1 VKRSL
6 AVFALLSL
14 LFPVTFAHAAKL
26 KITVTEF
33 KVTGSPSR
41 DDLKTTLQSLLASR
55 LESDSVQIVEAGEA
69 SDLTVT
75 GTYITLGKVFSLD
88 ARITDRS
95 GKVLGRAFEQGE
107 SNDEI
112 IPALTKLSQKI
123 GTVIAKSGN
132 SLATAPVVQ
141 PSPAAPVP
149 LLPPEIVNT
158 KPMVSTQKGETDII
172 KPEAATTKVIDSGMI
187 GQRLEGVIVGVA
199 EATSGNS
206 GERQLVAA
214 LSHEIRLYSQ
224 GKELKLLNALKDF
237 GQNERIVAIDT
248 ADLDADGVSELYVT
262 IFHGEELSSRV
273 YVMENGGFRRIAAS
287 LPYFFRAMS
296 LKGGSK
302 KVYAQEMGRDDDY
315 YGGLYEVVKNGDAI
329 KYANQLRLPRFANI
343 FNCNQISDQKG
354 EPLFIVIHPDNY
366 LIVYDGKGEV
376 LWKGSDKY
384 GGSENFFLRDNS
396 QNERVTGSK
405 FRKSFLE
412 QRITVTTSGD
422 IIIPKN
428 EGFFVLGDSR
438 SFTKNSIYAFR
449 WNGASLDELWHT
461 KLSQN
466 YLSDYLYDES
476 RKELLL
482 AEVVKKEGVIDKGAS
497 AISIKRVE

>member
-26 KITVTEF
+26 KINVTEF
-33 KVTGSPSR
+33 KVTGSPGR
-41 DDLKTTLQSLLASR
+41 DDLKSTLQSLLASR
-55 LESDSVQIVEAGEA
+55 LESDSVQIVESGEA

-88 ARITDRS
+88 ARITDSS

-112 IPALTKLSQKI
+112 IPAITKLSQKI
-123 GTVIAKSGN
+123 DAVIVKSGS
-132 SLATAPVVQ
+132 SLANAP
-141 PSPAAPVP
+141 
-149 LLPPEIVNT
+149 PPETVRT
-158 KPMVSTQKGETDII
+158 KPMTSKQSEADII

-199 EATSGNS
+199 EVPGENS

-214 LSHEIRLYSQ
+214 LSHEIRLYGQ
-224 GKELKLLNALKDF
+224 GKELKLLNSLKDF
-237 GQNERIVAIDT
+237 GENEKIVAIDT
-248 ADLDADGVSELYVT
+248 ADLDGDGISELYVT

-273 YVMENGGFRRIAAS
+273 YLIENGGFRRIAVS

-296 LKGGSK
+296 LKGGTK
-302 KVYAQEMGRDDDY
+302 KVYAQEMGREDDY
-315 YGGLYEVVKNGDAI
+315 YGGLYEVVKNGNSF
-329 KYANQLRLPRFANI
+329 KYDNQLKLPRFANI

-354 EPLFIVIHPDNY
+354 ESFFIVIHPDNY
-366 LIVYDGKGEV
+366 LIVYDSKGEI

-405 FRKSFLE
+405 FRRSFLE
-412 QRITVTTSGD
+412 QRITVTRSGE

-438 SFTKNSIYAFR
+438 SFTKNSIYAFK

-466 YLSDYLYDES
+466 YLSDYLYDEAK
-476 RKELLL
+476 KELLL
-482 AEVVKKEGVIDKGAS
+482 AEVVKKEGMIDKGAS

>member
-1 VKRSL
+1 MKRSL

-14 LFPVTFAHAAKL
+14 LFPVTLAHAAKL
-26 KITVTEF
+26 KITVAEF
-33 KVTGSPSR
+33 KVTGSSSR
-41 DDLKTTLQSLLASR
+41 DDLKSTLQSLLASR
-55 LESDSVQIVEAGEA
+55 LESDSVQIVESGEG

-88 ARITDRS
+88 ARITDSS

-112 IPALTKLSQKI
+112 IPAITKLSQKI
-123 GTVIAKSGN
+123 DAVIAKSGN
-132 SLATAPVVQ
+132 SLATAPVVP
-141 PSPAAPVP
+141 PSPAASVP
-149 LLPPEIVNT
+149 PLPPVIVRA
-158 KPMVSTQKGETDII
+158 KPMISKQSEADII
-172 KPEAATTKVIDSGMI
+172 KPEAATTKVIDNGMI

-199 EATSGNS
+199 EVSDKNS
-206 GERQLVAA
+206 GERQIVAA
-214 LSHEIRLYSQ
+214 LNHEIRLYSQ
-224 GKELKLLNALKDF
+224 GKELKLLNSLKDF
-237 GQNERIVAIDT
+237 GENERIVAIDT
-248 ADLDADGVSELYVT
+248 ADLDGDGISELYVT

-273 YVMENGGFRRIAAS
+273 YLIENGGFRRIAVA

-296 LKGGSK
+296 LKGGTK

-315 YGGLYEVVKNGDAI
+315 YGGLYEVVKNGNSFKFD
-329 KYANQLRLPRFANI
+329 NQLKLPRFANI

-354 EPLFIVIHPDNY
+354 ESLFIVIHPDNY
-366 LIVYDGKGEV
+366 LIVYDSKGDV

-405 FRKSFLE
+405 FRRSFLE
-412 QRITVTTSGD
+412 QRITVTKSGD

-428 EGFFVLGDSR
+428 EGFFMVGDSR
-438 SFTKNSIYAFR
+438 SFTKNSIYAFK

-461 KLSQN
+461 RLSQN
-466 YLSDYLYDES
+466 YLSDYQYDEGN
-476 RKELLL
+476 KELLL
-482 AEVVKKEGVIDKGAS
+482 AEVVKKEGMFDKGAS

>member
-1 VKRSL
+1 VKRFW

-14 LFPVTFAHAAKL
+14 LFPVTVAQAAKL
-26 KITVTEF
+26 KIAVTEF
-33 KVTGSPSR
+33 KVTGSSSR
-41 DDLKTTLQSLLASR
+41 DDLKSTLQSLLASR
-55 LESDSVQIVEAGEA
+55 LESDSVQVVESGETP
-69 SDLTVT
+69 DLTVA

-88 ARITDRS
+88 ARIADSS
-95 GKVLGRAFEQGE
+95 GKVLGRVFEQGE

-112 IPALTKLSQKI
+112 IPAITKLSQKI
-123 GTVIAKSGN
+123 DAVIAKSGN
-132 SLATAPVVQ
+132 LANVPVVQ
-141 PSPAAPVP
+141 PSPVALAPP
-149 LLPPEIVNT
+149 TPPETVRKKSMI
-158 KPMVSTQKGETDII
+158 SEQSATDII
-172 KPEAATTKVIDSGMI
+172 KPEAATAKVLESGMI
-187 GQRLEGVIVGVA
+187 GQRLEGVIIGVA

-206 GERQLVAA
+206 GERKLVTA
-214 LSHEIRLYSQ
+214 LSSEIRLYSQ
-224 GKELKLLNALKDF
+224 GKELKLLNSLKDF

-248 ADLDADGVSELYVT
+248 ADLDGDGIYELYVT

-273 YVMENGGFRRIAAS
+273 YLIENDGFRRIAAS

-296 LKGGSK
+296 LKGGTK
-302 KVYAQEMGRDDDY
+302 KVYAQEMGREDDY
-315 YGGLYEVVKNGDAI
+315 YGDLYEVVKNGDTF
-329 KYANQLRLPRFANI
+329 KYENQLKLPRFANI

-354 EPLFIVIHPDNY
+354 ESLFIVIHPDNY
-366 LIVYDGKGEV
+366 LIVYDSKGEI

-405 FRKSFLE
+405 LRKSFLE
-412 QRITVTTSGD
+412 QRITVTRSGD

-466 YLSDYLYDES
+466 YLSDYLYDEGM
-476 RKELLL
+476 KELLL
-482 AEVVKKEGVIDKGAS
+482 AEVVKKEGMIDKGAS